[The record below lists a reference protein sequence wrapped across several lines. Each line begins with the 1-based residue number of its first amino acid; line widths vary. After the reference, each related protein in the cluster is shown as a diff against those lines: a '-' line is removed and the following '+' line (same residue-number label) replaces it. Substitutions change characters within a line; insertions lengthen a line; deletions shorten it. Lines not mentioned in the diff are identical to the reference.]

1 MQRSPSP
8 TRSPPAPYPWEM
20 RIPPPPKLTH
30 NAEEKGES
38 RERLSLTLFRRK
50 AALPSFEAKL
60 EANDAAKQAAA
71 LAAERAAAAKT
82 KAEAA
87 NKVHEAARQRDAE
100 ISEAGRLAAENA
112 SNAPLLAVEAL
123 NQIKQGHLARREE
136 FLKLAKEIDLQ
147 RTDSLKR
154 QLGESILARGT
165 TTNALMKEWD
175 RNGDGN
181 LQKIEFKQ
189 AIRLSLTLKASNEQ
203 IEELFDAFDGDGGG
217 TLTIAELKPAIR
229 ELHDF
234 CRSERSREKR
244 YLLQAEQS
252 ATQAT
257 AVADCI
263 RITQKYENL
272 HQQLTASRS
281 NPPMAVR
288 LGQLVDQ
295 KLTKGETIEE
305 LVHKWGGDQDSLV

>member
-1 MQRSPSP
+1 MNHASACPSPSSGGRLLP
-8 TRSPPAPYPWEM
+8 FLW
-20 RIPPPPKLTH
+20 
-30 NAEEKGES
+30 GEARGERR
-38 RERLSLTLFRRK
+38 RE
-50 AALPSFEAKL
+50 A
-60 EANDAAKQAAA
+60 AAA
-71 LAAERAAAAKT
+71 LAAERRPLQT

-234 CRSERSREKR
+234 CRQGVREKR
-244 YLLQAEQS
+244 HLLQAEQS

-281 NPPMAVR
+281 NPPMAVL

-295 KLTKGETIEE
+295 KLTR
-305 LVHKWGGDQDSLV
+305 